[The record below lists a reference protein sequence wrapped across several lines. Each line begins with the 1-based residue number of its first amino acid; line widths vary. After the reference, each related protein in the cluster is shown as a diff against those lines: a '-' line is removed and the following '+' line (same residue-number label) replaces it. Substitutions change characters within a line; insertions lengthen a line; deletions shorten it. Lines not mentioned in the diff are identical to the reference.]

1 MALVLNEEQQSL
13 KDIAKEFLQKNAP
26 VTHFREIRDTENE
39 LGYDPDLWKQMVDLG
54 WSGILVPEEYGGFDF
69 GMVGM
74 GSILE
79 EMGKMLTPSP
89 LFSTGVLGASLI
101 SLGGNDKQKQTYL
114 PQIVDGSITTAL
126 ALEEGNR
133 HSPLSINTEAKKD
146 GKNYTLTGNKT
157 FVIDGHSSNLLIV
170 AARTSGSEND
180 SSGITLFLVDPSI
193 NGAEVNKTSMV
204 DSRNSANITLN
215 KVIVS
220 LDDILGEE
228 NNGAALLEEVLD
240 RAQIAISAE
249 MLGNASQAFDITL
262 EYLKERKQ
270 FGAVIGS
277 FQALQ
282 HRAAEMYS
290 ELELTK
296 SSVIAACVAAD
307 EQSNDLRRMAS
318 LAKFKAGE
326 TNHLVTNEAV
336 QMHGGVG
343 VTDEYDVGLYL
354 KRARVT
360 EQIFGNSE
368 YHLDRYACLL
378 YTSPS
383 PRD

>member
-1 MALVLNEEQQSL
+1 MALILNEEQQSL
-13 KDIAKEFLQKNAP
+13 KDIAREFLQKNAP
-26 VTHFREIRDTENE
+26 VTHFRKIRDTENE
-39 LGYDPDLWKQMVDLG
+39 LGYDETLWKEMVDLG
-54 WSGILVPEEYGGFDF
+54 WSGILIPEEYGGFDF

-74 GSILE
+74 GSIFE
-79 EMGKMLTPSP
+79 EMGKTLTPSP

-101 SLGGNDKQKQTYL
+101 SLGGNDSQKQSLL
-114 PQIVDGSITTAL
+114 PKIVDGSLTTAL

-133 HSPLSINTEAKKD
+133 HSPYSINTKAVKD
-146 GKNYTLTGNKT
+146 GDNFKISGEKT
-157 FVIDGHSSNLLIV
+157 FVIDGHTADLLIV
-170 AARTSGSEND
+170 AARTEGSTDD
-180 SSGITLFLVDPSI
+180 SSGISLFLVDPDSEGI
-193 NGAEVNKTSMV
+193 EITRTSMV
-204 DSRNSANITLN
+204 DSRNAASIQFKDA
-215 KVIVS
+215 IVS
-220 LDDILGEE
+220 SSEILGEQ
-228 NNGAALLEEVLD
+228 NNGAGILEEVLD

-270 FGAVIGS
+270 FGAVIGT

-296 SSVIAACVAAD
+296 SSVIAACNAVD
-307 EQSNDLRRMAS
+307 ENSNDLKRMAS

-326 TNHLVTNEAV
+326 TNYLVTNEAV

-343 VTDEYDVGLYL
+343 VTDEYDVGLYM

-368 YHLDRYACLL
+368 YHLDRYATLSD
-378 YTSPS
+378 Y
-383 PRD
+383 

>member
-26 VTHFREIRDTENE
+26 VTHFREIRDTESE

-193 NGAEVNKTSMV
+193 DGVEVSKTSMV

-215 KVIVS
+215 EAIVS
-220 LDDILGEE
+220 LDDVLGEE

-368 YHLDRYACLL
+368 YHLDRYASLSE
-378 YTSPS
+378 Y
-383 PRD
+383 

>member
-1 MALVLNEEQQSL
+1 MALILNEEQQSL
-13 KDIAKEFLQKNAP
+13 KDIAREFLQKNAP
-26 VTHFREIRDTENE
+26 VTHFREIRDTKNE
-39 LGYDPDLWKQMVDLG
+39 LGYDEALWKEMVDLG
-54 WSGILVPEEYGGFDF
+54 WSGILIPEEYGGFDF

-74 GSILE
+74 GSIFE
-79 EMGKMLTPSP
+79 EMGKTLTPSP

-101 SLGGNDKQKQTYL
+101 SLGGNNSQKQSLL
-114 PQIVDGSITTAL
+114 PKIVDGSLTTAL

-133 HSPLSINTEAKKD
+133 HSPYSINTKAVKD
-146 GKNYTLTGNKT
+146 GDNFKISGEKT
-157 FVIDGHSSNLLIV
+157 FVIDGHTAGLLIV
-170 AARTSGSEND
+170 AARTDGSID
-180 SSGITLFLVDPSI
+180 DPSGISLFLVDPNSKGI
-193 NGAEVNKTSMV
+193 EITKTSMV
-204 DSRNSANITLN
+204 DSRNAASIQFKDA
-215 KVIVS
+215 IVS
-220 LDDILGEE
+220 SSKILGEQ
-228 NNGAALLEEVLD
+228 NNGAGILEEVLD

-270 FGAVIGS
+270 FGAVIGT

-296 SSVIAACVAAD
+296 SSVIAACNAVD
-307 EQSNDLRRMAS
+307 ENSNDLKRMAS

-326 TNHLVTNEAV
+326 TNYLVTNEAV

-343 VTDEYDVGLYL
+343 VTDEYDVGLYM

-368 YHLDRYACLL
+368 YHLDRYATLSD
-378 YTSPS
+378 Y
-383 PRD
+383 

>member
-1 MALVLNEEQQSL
+1 MALILNEEQQSL
-13 KDIAKEFLQKNAP
+13 KDIAREFLQKNAP
-26 VTHFREIRDTENE
+26 VTHFREIRDTKNE
-39 LGYDPDLWKQMVDLG
+39 LGYDEALWKEMVDLG
-54 WSGILVPEEYGGFDF
+54 WSGILIPEEYGGFDF

-74 GSILE
+74 GSIFE
-79 EMGKMLTPSP
+79 EMGKTLTPSP

-101 SLGGNDKQKQTYL
+101 SLGGNNSQKQSLL
-114 PQIVDGSITTAL
+114 PKNVDGSLTTAL
-126 ALEEGNR
+126 VLEEGNR
-133 HSPLSINTEAKKD
+133 HSPYSINTKAIKD
-146 GKNYTLTGNKT
+146 GDNFKISGEKT
-157 FVIDGHSSNLLIV
+157 FVIDGHTAGLLIV
-170 AARTSGSEND
+170 AARTDGSIDD
-180 SSGITLFLVDPSI
+180 SSGISLFLVDPNSKGI
-193 NGAEVNKTSMV
+193 EITKTSMV
-204 DSRNSANITLN
+204 DSRNAASIQFKDA
-215 KVIVS
+215 IVS
-220 LDDILGEE
+220 SSEILGEQ
-228 NNGAALLEEVLD
+228 NNGAGILEEVLD

-270 FGAVIGS
+270 FGAVIGT

-296 SSVIAACVAAD
+296 SSVIAACNAVD
-307 EQSNDLRRMAS
+307 ENSNDLKRMAS

-326 TNHLVTNEAV
+326 TNYLVTNEAV

-343 VTDEYDVGLYL
+343 VTDEYDVGLYM

-368 YHLDRYACLL
+368 YHLDRYATLSD
-378 YTSPS
+378 Y
-383 PRD
+383 

>member
-1 MALVLNEEQQSL
+1 MALILNEEQQSL
-13 KDIAKEFLQKNAP
+13 KDIAREFLQKNAP
-26 VTHFREIRDTENE
+26 VTHFREIRDTKNE
-39 LGYDPDLWKQMVDLG
+39 LGYDEVLWKEMVNLG
-54 WSGILVPEEYGGFDF
+54 WSGILIPEEYGGFDF

-74 GSILE
+74 GSIFE
-79 EMGKMLTPSP
+79 EMGKTLTPSP

-101 SLGGNDKQKQTYL
+101 SLGGNDSQKQSLL
-114 PQIVDGSITTAL
+114 PKIVDGSLTTAL
-126 ALEEGNR
+126 ALEEGSR
-133 HSPLSINTEAKKD
+133 HSPFSINTKAVKD
-146 GKNYTLTGNKT
+146 GDNFKISGEKT
-157 FVIDGHSSNLLIV
+157 FVIDGHTADLLIV
-170 AARTSGSEND
+170 AARTEGSTDD
-180 SSGITLFLVDPSI
+180 SSGISLFLVDPDSEGI
-193 NGAEVNKTSMV
+193 EITRTSMV
-204 DSRNSANITLN
+204 DSRNAASIQFKDA
-215 KVIVS
+215 IVS
-220 LDDILGEE
+220 SSEILGEQ
-228 NNGAALLEEVLD
+228 NNGAGILEEVLD

-270 FGAVIGS
+270 FGAVIGT

-296 SSVIAACVAAD
+296 SSVIAACNAVD
-307 EQSNDLRRMAS
+307 ENSNDLKRMAS

-326 TNHLVTNEAV
+326 TNYLVTNEAV

-343 VTDEYDVGLYL
+343 VTDEYDVGLYM

-368 YHLDRYACLL
+368 YHLDRYATLSD
-378 YTSPS
+378 Y
-383 PRD
+383 

>member
-1 MALVLNEEQQSL
+1 MALILNEEQQSL
-13 KDIAKEFLQKNAP
+13 KDIAREFLQKNAP
-26 VTHFREIRDTENE
+26 VTHFREIRDTKNE
-39 LGYDPDLWKQMVDLG
+39 LGYDEALWKEMVDLG
-54 WSGILVPEEYGGFDF
+54 WSGILIPEEYGGFDF

-74 GSILE
+74 GSIFE
-79 EMGKMLTPSP
+79 EMGKTLTPSP

-101 SLGGNDKQKQTYL
+101 SLGGNNTQKQSLL
-114 PQIVDGSITTAL
+114 PKIVDGSLTTAL
-126 ALEEGNR
+126 ALEEGSR
-133 HSPLSINTEAKKD
+133 HSPFSINTKAVKD
-146 GKNYTLTGNKT
+146 GDNFKISGEKT
-157 FVIDGHSSNLLIV
+157 FVIDGHTAGLLIV
-170 AARTSGSEND
+170 AARTDGSIDD
-180 SSGITLFLVDPSI
+180 SSGISLFLVDPKSKGI
-193 NGAEVNKTSMV
+193 EITKTSMV
-204 DSRNSANITLN
+204 DSRNAASIQFKDA
-215 KVIVS
+215 IVS
-220 LDDILGEE
+220 SSEILGEQ
-228 NNGAALLEEVLD
+228 NNGAGILEEVLD

-270 FGAVIGS
+270 FGAVIGT

-296 SSVIAACVAAD
+296 SSVIAACNAVD
-307 EQSNDLRRMAS
+307 ENSNDLKRMAS

-326 TNHLVTNEAV
+326 TNYLVTNEAV

-343 VTDEYDVGLYL
+343 VTDEYDVGLYM

-368 YHLDRYACLL
+368 YHLDRYATLSD
-378 YTSPS
+378 Y
-383 PRD
+383 

>member
-1 MALVLNEEQQSL
+1 MALILNEEQQSL
-13 KDIAKEFLQKNAP
+13 KDIAREFLQNNAP

-39 LGYDPDLWKQMVDLG
+39 LGYDESLWKEMVNLG
-54 WSGILVPEEYGGFDF
+54 WSGILIPEEYGGFDF

-79 EMGKMLTPSP
+79 EAGKTLTPSP
-89 LFSTGVLGASLI
+89 LFSTGVLGASLLT
-101 SLGGNDKQKQTYL
+101 LGGTDAQKQTYL
-114 PQIVDGSITTAL
+114 PQIVDGTLTTSL

-133 HSPLSINTEAKKD
+133 HAPYSIETQAKKNGD
-146 GKNYTLTGNKT
+146 SFVISGSKN

-170 AARTSGSEND
+170 AARTEGSKND
-180 SSGITLFLVDPSI
+180 VSGITVFLVDSETDGI
-193 NGAEVNKTSMV
+193 EITKTNMV
-204 DSRNSANITLN
+204 DSRNAANIKFSDVAISSN
-215 KVIVS
+215 N
-220 LDDILGEE
+220 ILGEE
-228 NNGAALLEEVLD
+228 NNGASLLESVLD

-249 MLGNASQAFDITL
+249 MLGNASQAFDLTL
-262 EYLKERKQ
+262 AYLKERKQ
-270 FGAVIGS
+270 FGAVIGT

-296 SSVIAACVAAD
+296 SSVIAACNAVD
-307 EQSNDLRRMAS
+307 NNSNDLRRMAS
-318 LAKFKAGE
+318 LAKFKSGE
-326 TNHLVTNEAV
+326 TNYLVTNEAV

-343 VTDEYDVGLYL
+343 VTDEYDVGLFM

-368 YHLDRYACLL
+368 YHIDRYATLSD
-378 YTSPS
+378 Y
-383 PRD
+383 

>member
-1 MALVLNEEQQSL
+1 MALILNEEQQSL

-39 LGYDPDLWKQMVDLG
+39 LGYDEKLWKDMVDLG

-74 GSILE
+74 GSIFE

-89 LFSTGVLGASLI
+89 LFATGVLGASLI
-101 SLGGNDKQKQTYL
+101 TLGGSNSQKQNYL

-126 ALEEGNR
+126 AVEESNR
-133 HSPLSINTEAKKD
+133 HSLSQINTQAIKEGADYKI
-146 GKNYTLTGNKT
+146 TGDKT
-157 FVIDGHSSNLLIV
+157 FVIDGHSASLLIV
-170 AARTSGSEND
+170 AARTGGKEGD
-180 SSGITLFLVDPSI
+180 LSGITLFLIDPQSTGVTI
-193 NGAEVNKTSMV
+193 TKTSMV
-204 DSRNSANITLN
+204 DSRNSANISLDG
-215 KVIVS
+215 VIVS
-220 LDDILGEE
+220 SENILGEE
-228 NNGAALLEEVLD
+228 NSGFGILEQVVD
-240 RAQIAISAE
+240 RAQVAISAE
-249 MLGNASQAFDITL
+249 MLGNASQAFDLTL
-262 EYLKERKQ
+262 AYLKERKQ
-270 FGAVIGS
+270 FGSLIGT

-296 SSVIAACVAAD
+296 SSVIAACVAVD
-307 EQSNDLRRMAS
+307 ENSNDLTRMAS

-360 EQIFGNSE
+360 EHIFGNAE
-368 YHLDRYACLL
+368 YHLDRYASLSE
-378 YTSPS
+378 Y
-383 PRD
+383 

>member
-39 LGYDPDLWKQMVDLG
+39 LGYDQDLWKQMVDLG

-74 GSILE
+74 GSIFE

-101 SLGGNDKQKQTYL
+101 ALGGNDKQKQTYL

-133 HSPLSINTEAKKD
+133 HSPFSINTEAKKD
-146 GKNYTLTGNKT
+146 GENYSITGNKT
-157 FVIDGHSSNLLIV
+157 FVIDGHSSKLLIV
-170 AARTSGSEND
+170 AARTSGSEKD
-180 SSGITLFLVDPSI
+180 SSGITLFLIDPSS
-193 NGAEVNKTSMV
+193 NGVEVNKTSMV
-204 DSRNSANITLN
+204 DSRNSANISLKEVT
-215 KVIVS
+215 VS
-220 LDDILGEE
+220 KDDILGEE
-228 NNGAALLEEVLD
+228 SNGSAILEEVLD

-307 EQSNDLRRMAS
+307 ENSNDLRRMAS

-368 YHLDRYACLL
+368 YHLDRYASLSE
-378 YTSPS
+378 Y
-383 PRD
+383 

>member
-26 VTHFREIRDTENE
+26 VTHFREIRDTESE

-133 HSPLSINTEAKKD
+133 HSPLSINTEGKKD
-146 GKNYTLTGNKT
+146 GKNFTLTGNKS

-170 AARTSGSEND
+170 AARTSGTDKD
-180 SSGITLFLVDPSI
+180 SSGITLFLVDP
-193 NGAEVNKTSMV
+193 GLDGVEVNKTSMV

-215 KVIVS
+215 KVNVS
-220 LDDILGEE
+220 IDNVLGEE
-228 NNGAALLEEVLD
+228 NNGAALLDEVLD

-296 SSVIAACVAAD
+296 SSVIAACVATD
-307 EQSNDLRRMAS
+307 EKSNDLRRMAS

-326 TNHLVTNEAV
+326 TNHLITNEAV

-360 EQIFGNSE
+360 EQIFGNTE
-368 YHLDRYACLL
+368 YHLERYASLSE
-378 YTSPS
+378 Y
-383 PRD
+383 

>member
-1 MALVLNEEQQSL
+1 MALILNEEQQSL

-26 VTHFREIRDTENE
+26 VTHFREVRDTQNQQ
-39 LGYDPDLWKQMVDLG
+39 GYDNSLWQEMVNLG
-54 WSGILVPEEYGGFDF
+54 WSGILIPEEYGGFDF
-69 GMVGM
+69 GMIGM
-74 GSILE
+74 GSIFE
-79 EMGKMLTPSP
+79 EMGKTLTPSP

-101 SLGGNDKQKQTYL
+101 SLGGNDNQKQSLL
-114 PQIVDGSITTAL
+114 PLIVEGKLTTAL
-126 ALEEGNR
+126 ALEETNR
-133 HSPLSINTEAKKD
+133 HAPFSIATEAKKEGD
-146 GKNYTLTGNKT
+146 NFEISGEKT
-157 FVIDGHSSNLLIV
+157 FVIDGHSANLIIV
-170 AARTSGSEND
+170 ASRTEGATD
-180 SSGITLFLVDPSI
+180 DASGITLFLVDPDSKGVEI
-193 NGAEVNKTSMV
+193 TKTSMV
-204 DSRNSANITLN
+204 DSRNAASIKFN

-220 LDDILGEE
+220 QSEILGEQ
-228 NNGAALLEEVLD
+228 NNGAAVLEEVLD

-249 MLGNASQAFDITL
+249 MLGNASQAFDLTL

-270 FGAVIGS
+270 FGAVIGT

-296 SSVIAACVAAD
+296 SSVIAACNAVD
-307 EQSNDLRRMAS
+307 EKSNDLKRMAS

-326 TNHLVTNEAV
+326 TNYLVTNEAV

-343 VTDEYDVGLYL
+343 VTDEYDVGLFM

-368 YHLDRYACLL
+368 YHLDRYANLSD
-378 YTSPS
+378 Y
-383 PRD
+383 

>member
-1 MALVLNEEQQSL
+1 MALILNEEQQSL
-13 KDIAKEFLQKNAP
+13 KDIAREFLQKNAP
-26 VTHFREIRDTENE
+26 VTHFRKIRDTENE
-39 LGYDPDLWKQMVDLG
+39 LGYDEALWKEMVDLG
-54 WSGILVPEEYGGFDF
+54 WSGILIPEEYGGFDF

-74 GSILE
+74 GSIFE
-79 EMGKMLTPSP
+79 EMGKTLTPSP

-101 SLGGNDKQKQTYL
+101 SLGGNDSQKQSLL
-114 PQIVDGSITTAL
+114 PKIVDGSLTTAL
-126 ALEEGNR
+126 ALEEGSR
-133 HSPLSINTEAKKD
+133 HSPFSINTKAVKD
-146 GKNYTLTGNKT
+146 GDNFKISGKKT
-157 FVIDGHSSNLLIV
+157 FVIDGHTAGLLIV
-170 AARTSGSEND
+170 AARTEGSVDD
-180 SSGITLFLVDPSI
+180 SSGISLFLVDPNSEGI
-193 NGAEVNKTSMV
+193 EITRTSMV
-204 DSRNSANITLN
+204 DSRNAALIQF
-215 KVIVS
+215 KDAMVS
-220 LDDILGEE
+220 SSEILGEQ
-228 NNGAALLEEVLD
+228 NNGAGILEEVLD

-270 FGAVIGS
+270 FGAVIGT

-296 SSVIAACVAAD
+296 SSVIAACNAVD
-307 EQSNDLRRMAS
+307 ENSNDLKRMAS

-326 TNHLVTNEAV
+326 TNYLVTNEAV

-343 VTDEYDVGLYL
+343 VTDEYDVGLYM

-368 YHLDRYACLL
+368 YHLDRYATLSD
-378 YTSPS
+378 Y
-383 PRD
+383 

>member
-26 VTHFREIRDTENE
+26 VTHFREIRDTESE

-126 ALEEGNR
+126 ALEEENR
-133 HSPLSINTEAKKD
+133 HSPLSINTEAKKE
-146 GKNYTLTGNKT
+146 GKNYTLTGSKT

-193 NGAEVNKTSMV
+193 DGVEVSKTSMV

-215 KVIVS
+215 EVIVS
-220 LDDILGEE
+220 LDDVLGEE

-368 YHLDRYACLL
+368 YHLDRYASLSE
-378 YTSPS
+378 Y
-383 PRD
+383 

>member
-1 MALVLNEEQQSL
+1 MALILNEEQQSL
-13 KDIAKEFLQKNAP
+13 KDIAREFLQNNAP

-39 LGYDPDLWKQMVDLG
+39 LGYDESLWKEMVNLG
-54 WSGILVPEEYGGFDF
+54 WSGILIPEEYGGFDF

-79 EMGKMLTPSP
+79 EAGKTLTPSP
-89 LFSTGVLGASLI
+89 LFSTGVLGASLLT
-101 SLGGNDKQKQTYL
+101 LGGTDAQKQTYL
-114 PQIVDGSITTAL
+114 PQIVDGTLTTSL

-133 HSPLSINTEAKKD
+133 HAPYSIETQAKKNGD
-146 GKNYTLTGNKT
+146 SFLISGSKN

-170 AARTSGSEND
+170 AARTEGSKND
-180 SSGITLFLVDPSI
+180 VSGITVFLVDSETDGI
-193 NGAEVNKTSMV
+193 EITKTNMV
-204 DSRNSANITLN
+204 DSRNAANIKFSDVAISSN
-215 KVIVS
+215 N
-220 LDDILGEE
+220 ILGEE
-228 NNGAALLEEVLD
+228 NNGASLLESVLD

-249 MLGNASQAFDITL
+249 MLGNASQAFDLTL
-262 EYLKERKQ
+262 AYLKERKQ
-270 FGAVIGS
+270 FGAVIGT

-296 SSVIAACVAAD
+296 SSVIAACNAVD
-307 EQSNDLRRMAS
+307 NNSNDLRRMAS
-318 LAKFKAGE
+318 LAKFKSGE
-326 TNHLVTNEAV
+326 TNYLVTNEAV

-343 VTDEYDVGLYL
+343 VTDEYDVGLFM

-368 YHLDRYACLL
+368 YHIDRYATLSD
-378 YTSPS
+378 Y
-383 PRD
+383 

>member
-1 MALVLNEEQQSL
+1 MALILNEEQQSL

-26 VTHFREIRDTENE
+26 VTHFREIRDTQNE
-39 LGYDPDLWKQMVDLG
+39 KGYDDSLWQEMVNLG
-54 WSGILVPEEYGGFDF
+54 WSGVLIPEEYGGFDF

-74 GSILE
+74 GSIFE
-79 EMGKMLTPSP
+79 EMGKTLTPSP

-101 SLGGNDKQKQTYL
+101 TLGGNDSQKQSLL
-114 PQIVDGSITTAL
+114 PKIVEGNITTAL
-126 ALEEGNR
+126 ALEESSR
-133 HSPLSINTEAKKD
+133 HSPFSISTQAKKNGD
-146 GKNYTLTGNKT
+146 NYEITGEKT
-157 FVIDGHSSNLLIV
+157 FVIDGNSASLLIV
-170 AARTSGSEND
+170 AARTDGNVDDE
-180 SSGITLFLVDPSI
+180 SGITLFLVDPSVDGLAI
-193 NGAEVNKTSMV
+193 SKTSMV
-204 DSRNSANITLN
+204 DSRNSAQIKFDN
-215 KVIVS
+215 VVVS
-220 LDDILGEE
+220 SSEILGEL
-228 NNGAALLEEVLD
+228 NNGSGLLENVLD

-270 FGAVIGS
+270 FGAVIGT

-296 SSVIAACVAAD
+296 SSVIAACNAVD
-307 EQSNDLRRMAS
+307 DNSNDLKRMAS

-368 YHLDRYACLL
+368 YHIDRYATLSD
-378 YTSPS
+378 Y
-383 PRD
+383 

>member
-1 MALVLNEEQQSL
+1 MALILNEEQQSL

-26 VTHFREIRDTENE
+26 VTHFRERRDTQNE
-39 LGYDPDLWKQMVDLG
+39 LGYDQSLWTEMVNLG
-54 WSGILVPEEYGGFDF
+54 WSGILIPEEYGGFDF

-74 GSILE
+74 GSIFE
-79 EMGKMLTPSP
+79 EMGKTLTPSP

-101 SLGGNDKQKQTYL
+101 TLGGDDKQKQNYL
-114 PQIVDGSITTAL
+114 PRIVDGSLTTAL
-126 ALEEGNR
+126 ALEESSR
-133 HSPLSINTEAKKD
+133 HSPFTISTKATKD
-146 GKNYTLTGNKT
+146 GNDYKISGEKT
-157 FVIDGHSSNLLIV
+157 FVIDGHSSNLIVV
-170 AARTSGSEND
+170 AARTGGSD
-180 SSGITLFLVDPSI
+180 DDTSGITLFLLSADTDGI
-193 NGAEVNKTSMV
+193 EITKTSMV
-204 DSRNSANITLN
+204 DSRNSANIKFN
-215 KVIVS
+215 DVAVS
-220 LDDILGEE
+220 SSDLLGEE
-228 NNGAALLEEVLD
+228 NNGAAILGEVLD

-249 MLGNASQAFDITL
+249 MLGNASQAFDVTL
-262 EYLKERKQ
+262 DYLKERKQ
-270 FGAVIGS
+270 FGSVIGT

-296 SSVIAACVAAD
+296 SSVIAACNAVD
-307 EQSNDLRRMAS
+307 ENSNDLKRMAS
-318 LAKFKAGE
+318 LAKYKAGE

-368 YHLDRYACLL
+368 YHLDRYATLSE
-378 YTSPS
+378 Y
-383 PRD
+383 

>member
-39 LGYDPDLWKQMVDLG
+39 LGYDQDLWKQIVDLG

-74 GSILE
+74 GSIFE

-101 SLGGNDKQKQTYL
+101 ALGGNDKQKQTYL
-114 PQIVDGSITTAL
+114 PQIVGGSITTAL

-133 HSPLSINTEAKKD
+133 HSPFSINTEAKKD
-146 GKNYTLTGNKT
+146 GENYSITGNKT
-157 FVIDGHSSNLLIV
+157 FVIDGHSSKLLIV
-170 AARTSGSEND
+170 AARTSGSEKD
-180 SSGITLFLVDPSI
+180 SSGITLFLIDPSA
-193 NGAEVNKTSMV
+193 NGVEVNKTSMV
-204 DSRNSANITLN
+204 DSRNSANISLKEVT
-215 KVIVS
+215 VS
-220 LDDILGEE
+220 KDDILGEE
-228 NNGAALLEEVLD
+228 SNGSAILEEVLD

-307 EQSNDLRRMAS
+307 EKSNDLRRMAS

-368 YHLDRYACLL
+368 YHLDRYASLSE
-378 YTSPS
+378 Y
-383 PRD
+383 

>member
-26 VTHFREIRDTENE
+26 VTHFREIRDTESK

-114 PQIVDGSITTAL
+114 PQIVDGSTTTAL

-133 HSPLSINTEAKKD
+133 HSPLLINTEAKKD
-146 GKNYTLTGNKT
+146 EGNFTLSGNKT

-193 NGAEVNKTSMV
+193 DGVEVNKTSMV
-204 DSRNSANITLN
+204 DSRNSANVTLKEVN
-215 KVIVS
+215 VS
-220 LDDILGEE
+220 IDDVLGEE
-228 NNGAALLEEVLD
+228 NNGAALVEEVLD

-368 YHLDRYACLL
+368 YHLERYASLSE
-378 YTSPS
+378 Y
-383 PRD
+383 

>member
-1 MALVLNEEQQSL
+1 
-13 KDIAKEFLQKNAP
+13 
-26 VTHFREIRDTENE
+26 
-39 LGYDPDLWKQMVDLG
+39 MVDLG

-74 GSILE
+74 GSIFE

-101 SLGGNDKQKQTYL
+101 ALGGNDKQKQTYL

-146 GKNYTLTGNKT
+146 GENYSVTGDKT
-157 FVIDGHSSNLLIV
+157 FVIDGHSSKLLIV
-170 AARTSGSEND
+170 AARTSGSEKD
-180 SSGITLFLVDPSI
+180 SSGITLFLIEPSA
-193 NGAEVNKTSMV
+193 NGVEVNKTSRV
-204 DSRNSANITLN
+204 DSRNSANITLKN
-215 KVIVS
+215 VTVS
-220 LDDILGEE
+220 KDDILGEE
-228 NNGAALLEEVLD
+228 NNGAAILEEVLD
-240 RAQIAISAE
+240 KAQIAISAE

-307 EQSNDLRRMAS
+307 EKSNDLRRMAS

-368 YHLDRYACLL
+368 YHLDRYATLSE
-378 YTSPS
+378 Y
-383 PRD
+383 

>member
-1 MALVLNEEQQSL
+1 MALILNEEQQSL
-13 KDIAKEFLQKNAP
+13 KDIAREFLQKNAP

-39 LGYDPDLWKQMVDLG
+39 LGYDEALWKEMVDLG
-54 WSGILVPEEYGGFDF
+54 WSGILIPEEYGGFDF

-74 GSILE
+74 GSIFE
-79 EMGKMLTPSP
+79 EMGKTLTPSP

-101 SLGGNDKQKQTYL
+101 SLGGNDSQKQSLL
-114 PQIVDGSITTAL
+114 PKIVDGSLTTAL

-133 HSPLSINTEAKKD
+133 HSPYSINTKAVKD
-146 GKNYTLTGNKT
+146 GDNFKISGEKT
-157 FVIDGHSSNLLIV
+157 FVIDGHTAGLLIV
-170 AARTSGSEND
+170 AARTDGSIDD
-180 SSGITLFLVDPSI
+180 SSGISLFLVDPNSKGI
-193 NGAEVNKTSMV
+193 EITKTSMV
-204 DSRNSANITLN
+204 DSRNAASIQFKDA
-215 KVIVS
+215 IVS
-220 LDDILGEE
+220 SSEILGEQ
-228 NNGAALLEEVLD
+228 NNGAGILEEVLD

-270 FGAVIGS
+270 FGAVIGT

-296 SSVIAACVAAD
+296 SSVIAACNAVD
-307 EQSNDLRRMAS
+307 ENSNDLKRMAS

-326 TNHLVTNEAV
+326 TNYLVTNEAV

-343 VTDEYDVGLYL
+343 VTDEYDVGLYM

-368 YHLDRYACLL
+368 YHLDRYATLSD
-378 YTSPS
+378 Y
-383 PRD
+383 

>member
-26 VTHFREIRDTENE
+26 VTHFREIRDTESE

-193 NGAEVNKTSMV
+193 NGVEVNKTSMV

-215 KVIVS
+215 EVIVS
-220 LDDILGEE
+220 LDDVLGEE

-249 MLGNASQAFDITL
+249 MLGNATQAFDITL

-368 YHLDRYACLL
+368 YHLDRYASLSE
-378 YTSPS
+378 Y
-383 PRD
+383 

>member
-1 MALVLNEEQQSL
+1 MALILNEEQQSL
-13 KDIAKEFLQKNAP
+13 KDIAREFLQKNAP
-26 VTHFREIRDTENE
+26 VTHFREIRDTKNE
-39 LGYDPDLWKQMVDLG
+39 LGYDEALWKEMVDLG
-54 WSGILVPEEYGGFDF
+54 WSGILIPEEYGGFDF

-74 GSILE
+74 GSIFE
-79 EMGKMLTPSP
+79 EMGKTLTPSP

-101 SLGGNDKQKQTYL
+101 SLGGNNSQKQSLL
-114 PQIVDGSITTAL
+114 PKIVDGNLTTAL

-133 HSPLSINTEAKKD
+133 HSPYSINTKAVKD
-146 GKNYTLTGNKT
+146 GDNFKISGKKT
-157 FVIDGHSSNLLIV
+157 FVIDGHTAGLLIV
-170 AARTSGSEND
+170 AARTDGSIDD
-180 SSGITLFLVDPSI
+180 SSGISLFLVDPNSKGI
-193 NGAEVNKTSMV
+193 EITKTSMV
-204 DSRNSANITLN
+204 DSRNAASIQFKDA
-215 KVIVS
+215 IVS
-220 LDDILGEE
+220 SSEILGEQ
-228 NNGAALLEEVLD
+228 NNGAGILEEVLD

-270 FGAVIGS
+270 FGAVIGT

-296 SSVIAACVAAD
+296 SSVIAACNAVD
-307 EQSNDLRRMAS
+307 ENSNDLKRMAS

-326 TNHLVTNEAV
+326 TNYLVTNEAV

-343 VTDEYDVGLYL
+343 VTDEYDVGLYM

-368 YHLDRYACLL
+368 YHLDRYATLSD
-378 YTSPS
+378 Y
-383 PRD
+383 